1 MEITS
6 VNNAYI
12 KELVKLKHKKY
23 RDQKRSFLI
32 EGIHL
37 CEEANNAGVLQQLII
52 RKDCTYQTTFDNTLL
67 VSDEVMNKLSTT
79 VSLVDVIGLCSFF
92 DQTEEIGNK
101 VVILDNVQDPG
112 NVGTI
117 IRTAI
122 AFGFNDIFLS
132 LDSVDLYNEKLIR
145 SSQGAIFKANIRS
158 INSIELI
165 SKLKQ
170 DDYKVYGTAL
180 DKASG
185 LQSFERIDKVALVFG
200 NEGQGVSK
208 ELLNVCDDNIFIE
221 IQGFESLNVAIAAGI
236 CLYHFRKFD

>member
-6 VNNAYI
+6 INNAYI

-23 RDQKRSFLI
+23 REQKRLFLI

-37 CEEANNAGVLQQLII
+37 CDEANTAGVLKQLII
-52 RKDCTYQTTFDNTLL
+52 RKDSTYHTSFENTLL

-92 DQTEEIGNK
+92 DQTEKIGNK

-122 AFGFNDIFLS
+122 AFGYNDIFLS

-145 SSQGAIFKANIRS
+145 SSQGAIFKANVRS
-158 INSIELI
+158 VNIIDLI

-180 DKASG
+180 DKASS
-185 LQSFERIDKVALVFG
+185 LQSFERSEQVALVFG

-221 IQGFESLNVAIAAGI
+221 IQGYSGRNMSLS
-236 CLYHFRKFD
+236 LPQF